1 MPADIATYLQ
11 QNSDQLTE
19 EYKNAYPRFA
29 LTDVSREAVT
39 KLEEVIEAL
48 KQQAAEIERLKT
60 RIADVEAK
68 GNILAELKTV
78 LTKVVS

>member
-1 MPADIATYLQ
+1 
-11 QNSDQLTE
+11 
-19 EYKNAYPRFA
+19 
-29 LTDVSREAVT
+29 VSREVVT

-60 RIADVEAK
+60 RIADVEVK
-68 GNILAELKTV
+68 GNVLAELKTV